1 VAERA
6 SWYPRWSADGRYLY
20 FLRLV
25 QPDRPGVR
33 ELWRVTRDGS
43 HEEKL
48 AELDGYRGLTF
59 SFGVSPSGAVVW
71 SRFQPGR
78 QELWSA
84 TLR

>member
-1 VAERA
+1 MD
-6 SWYPRWSADGRYLY
+6 SRYSY
-20 FLRLV
+20 FLRRLR
-25 QPDRPGVR
+25 PERPGVR
-33 ELWRVTRDGS
+33 ELRRVMPDAS

-48 AELDGYRGLTF
+48 AELDGYSGLSF
-59 SFGVSPSGAVVW
+59 SFGVSPSGAIVW